1 MNPVLI
7 LLAILIFSNRRSSPH
22 YIKGPQVRNHS
33 FISKSMAPASSDV
46 NFFDT
51 FKMELLLDRMHS
63 VTDTL
68 ERINHL
74 NQMRNVPLTK
84 DNVIDRIQESLDA
97 VKGFLVDQ
105 KSTSQ
110 IDSISSTLAGVKRLG
125 SIENI
130 ISSMGPVLSLL
141 GNMGEDSNE
150 NSTR

>member
-7 LLAILIFSNRRSSPH
+7 LLAILLLSNKNRSPH
-22 YIKGPQVRNHS
+22 YIKGPRIRNHS
-33 FISKSMAPASSDV
+33 LISKSMASSSSDV

-84 DNVIDRIQESLDA
+84 DNAIDRIQESLDA

-110 IDSISSTLAGVKRLG
+110 IDSISGALAGVKRLG
-125 SIENI
+125 SMENI

-141 GNMGEDSNE
+141 GNMGDSSDE
-150 NSTR
+150 NQAL